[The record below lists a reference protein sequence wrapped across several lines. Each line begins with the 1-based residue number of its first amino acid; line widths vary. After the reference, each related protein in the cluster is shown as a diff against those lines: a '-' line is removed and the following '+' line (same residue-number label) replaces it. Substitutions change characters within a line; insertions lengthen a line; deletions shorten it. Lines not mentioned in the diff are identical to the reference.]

1 MANWQAEVR
10 VIIFVL
16 QKIGDKFITELSEL
30 RQLEKF
36 VNDKGFIAMLG
47 KVKQVATLASCW

>member
-1 MANWQAEVR
+1 VQRKHN
-10 VIIFVL
+10 ILFVL

-36 VNDKGFIAMLG
+36 VNDRGFMAQLG
-47 KVKQVATLASCW
+47 KVKQVCVLYL

>member
-1 MANWQAEVR
+1 M
-10 VIIFVL
+10 L

-47 KVKQVATLASCW
+47 KVKQVCMLFCFNYRRISGFGSKEV

>member
-47 KVKQVATLASCW
+47 KVKQVATLASC

>member
-1 MANWQAEVR
+1 M
-10 VIIFVL
+10 L

-47 KVKQVATLASCW
+47 KVKQVCVLFCFNYRRISGFGSKEV